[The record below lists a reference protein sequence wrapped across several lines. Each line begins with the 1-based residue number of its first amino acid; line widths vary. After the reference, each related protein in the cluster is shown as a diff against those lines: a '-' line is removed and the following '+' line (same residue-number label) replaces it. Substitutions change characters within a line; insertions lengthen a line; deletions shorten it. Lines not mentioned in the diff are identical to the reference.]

1 MLAKTTMGLVSGLA
15 LMLAAW
21 PALAEGPLD
30 EITIAYYTEWP
41 IPVMAYKDNPKLEE
55 ELGVKVNW
63 VSFETGTAMSAAMAS
78 GDVQIALSQGVP
90 PFVVAVS
97 SGQDLQLI
105 DIAVNYSDTDNCVV
119 RSDLEIDKT
128 NAGELA
134 GKKVAVPWEQRRIT
148 AFCARWS
155 ISGCRWKVCRS
166 SIWTRPPAQRRW
178 RKGPSILPAAMAA
191 ALPG

>member
-41 IPVMAYKDNPKLEE
+41 IPVMAYKDSPKLEE

-78 GDVQIALSQGVP
+78 GDVQIALSP
-90 PFVVAVS
+90 
-97 SGQDLQLI
+97 
-105 DIAVNYSDTDNCVV
+105 
-119 RSDLEIDKT
+119 
-128 NAGELA
+128 
-134 GKKVAVPWEQRRIT
+134 
-148 AFCARWS
+148 
-155 ISGCRWKVCRS
+155 GC
-166 SIWTRPPAQRRW
+166 
-178 RKGPSILPAAMAA
+178 A
-191 ALPG
+191 ALCRGGVQRSGPATDRYCGQLFRYRQLRGSLGS